1 MTSSAKQCRA
11 GVQERGN
18 TYPVKPVG
26 RRRFRWAAIKCVI
39 VAQGNLKHL
48 PRTDSVVVGMKYIAS
63 VSFGKD
69 SLAMLLRLIA
79 ENYPLDAVVFY
90 DTGMEFQAI
99 YDNRDKAAVL
109 LQNQGITFVELHPS
123 KPFLWDMLERPDNT
137 RDGSTKTGRSWCGG
151 LCRWGTAEKRE
162 ALNRYYK
169 TFGGETIV
177 EYVGIAADERQR
189 IHRDRG
195 KSVKLYP
202 LVEWNM
208 TEAKCLQYCYD
219 NGWHWQENGVDLYD
233 LLDRVSCWCCRN
245 KNKRELYNIWHQMPD
260 YWQQLKALQSKIA
273 QPFKDYGSIFELEK
287 EFAAGWQPGY
297 RTIKQDHRQM
307 EMRWEY
313 DL

>member
-123 KPFLWDMLERPDNT
+123 KPFLWVCWSGQSTPETAAQKQAEAGAVDCAAGAPRKN
-137 RDGSTKTGRSWCGG
+137 GSIKPILQNIRRGNHCG
-151 LCRWGTAEKRE
+151 
-162 ALNRYYK
+162 
-169 TFGGETIV
+169 I
-177 EYVGIAADERQR
+177 
-189 IHRDRG
+189 
-195 KSVKLYP
+195 
-202 LVEWNM
+202 
-208 TEAKCLQYCYD
+208 
-219 NGWHWQENGVDLYD
+219 
-233 LLDRVSCWCCRN
+233 CRN
-245 KNKRELYNIWHQMPD
+245 R
-260 YWQQLKALQSKIA
+260 
-273 QPFKDYGSIFELEK
+273 
-287 EFAAGWQPGY
+287 
-297 RTIKQDHRQM
+297 R
-307 EMRWEY
+307 
-313 DL
+313 